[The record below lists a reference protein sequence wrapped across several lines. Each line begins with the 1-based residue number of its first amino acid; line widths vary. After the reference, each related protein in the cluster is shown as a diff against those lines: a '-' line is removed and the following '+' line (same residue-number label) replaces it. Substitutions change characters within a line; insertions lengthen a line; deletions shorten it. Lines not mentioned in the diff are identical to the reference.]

1 MNMSV
6 SSTPNE
12 DHSTNLEA
20 PPPGHQMPPSSP
32 FITSP
37 IGTTTTGNT
46 QPGGSIN
53 SIMNFIY
60 PNYQPSHISTSINTM
75 GVTSAPQNSM
85 NLGPVE
91 DTNNSSTTSSMSV
104 AAAISGASA
113 TLAQSQDEPKM
124 KKVKLNHFNF
134 FKNQLFADS
143 YKQQQSNM
151 MHGSGSNTNSQD
163 LQAFY
168 MNHKKL
174 EERIGGILC
183 CTVCLD
189 LPSTAIYQVSFQA
202 YYNLT
207 TQEDTV
213 FNKFESK

>member
-1 MNMSV
+1 MNMSA
-6 SSTPNE
+6 SSTANE
-12 DHSTNLEA
+12 ENSTNLEA
-20 PPPGHQMPPSSP
+20 SPGAHQMPPSSS
-32 FITSP
+32 FIANP
-37 IGTTTTGNT
+37 IGTTTGNT

-60 PNYQPSHISTSINTM
+60 PNYQPSHIGHSINT
-75 GVTSAPQNSM
+75 GAASAPQSSM
-85 NLGPVE
+85 NLGLVE
-91 DTNNSSTTSSMSV
+91 DTNTNSSSSSSSMSV

-134 FKNQLFADS
+134 FKNQLFADG
-143 YKQQQSNM
+143 YKQQGNM
-151 MHGSGSNTNSQD
+151 MHGSGSNTSSQD

-174 EERIGGILC
+174 EDRIGGILC

-189 LPSTAIYQVSFQA
+189 LPSTAIYQVS
-202 YYNLT
+202 
-207 TQEDTV
+207 
-213 FNKFESK
+213 